1 MAKHFV
7 LVAGNIASGK
17 TSLTEQLGKRLGW
30 STAYE
35 SVADNP
41 YLADFYGDMEKWS
54 FHLNVFFLGHRAEQ
68 HRLLAQ
74 MKNSA
79 IIDRSIY
86 EDAEIFARASER
98 LGNLSGRD
106 FETYLSVFKLVVQNL
121 PVPDLLIFLRAPV
134 PILQERIR
142 SRGRNMEEG
151 IPVDYLQLLETLYD
165 DWMNHFDLCPVLTIP
180 ADNLDFVNKKKHLD
194 IVVER
199 IHDKLSGKEE
209 LTFPED

>member
-74 MKNSA
+74 MKKSA

-165 DWMNHFDLCPVLTIP
+165 DWMNRFDLCPVLTIP